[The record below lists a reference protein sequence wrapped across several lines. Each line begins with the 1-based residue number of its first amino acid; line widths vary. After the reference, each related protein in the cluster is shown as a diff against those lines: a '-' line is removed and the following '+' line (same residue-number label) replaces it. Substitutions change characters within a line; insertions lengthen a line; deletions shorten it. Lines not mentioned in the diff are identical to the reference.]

1 MVSKRGK
8 YKPMGLDD
16 KFRFG
21 KYKGSELWLV
31 IDTDTQYICW
41 LIEDSDMD
49 FYLDNEAYEYY
60 KNHLK

>member
-1 MVSKRGK
+1 
-8 YKPMGLDD
+8 MGLDD